1 MENVTIRNG
10 WEELIRNVRPK
21 HTHIFLKYILSRFFL
36 NILTYVF
43 YCINIFRTC
52 AGLFTKIRIRVN
64 TSSATASS
72 QPSCTRHTCVSH
84 QESRCVP
91 SSLSLLYSCVVFP
104 SNTWQSVRASVL
116 QANMLDV
123 CACSISLLFS
133 PFFLDVVCTSLHVRW
148 WTCSGVCCVLVCV
161 SFVFKCLYLHVCS
174 FRGALVGTLGSY
186 QVLFAPFSWEPM
198 RFYLVAVKMNRQS
211 Q

>member
-1 MENVTIRNG
+1 MRDFLLKLGSG
-10 WEELIRNVRPK
+10 WILLPPLLPHNLHAHATHVSPTRRAVVSRRHCPCFTAVWCFPPTHGSQCEQVCFRP
-21 HTHIFLKYILSRFFL
+21 
-36 NILTYVF
+36 
-43 YCINIFRTC
+43 TC
-52 AGLFTKIRIRVN
+52 WTFV
-64 TSSATASS
+64 
-72 QPSCTRHTCVSH
+72 
-84 QESRCVP
+84 
-91 SSLSLLYSCVVFP
+91 
-104 SNTWQSVRASVL
+104 
-116 QANMLDV
+116 
-123 CACSISLLFS
+123 FS